1 MASFIS
7 LTDLIYPVGSTYI
20 SASSTT
26 SPASRFGGTWTAVTG
41 RFLYANASTA
51 TGGANTH
58 TLTVAQMPSHNH
70 ELTVSN
76 AKAAGSA
83 NSSKL
88 VASGSSFYAAAGDIR
103 EIHMANTGSSQA
115 HNNMPAYRCC
125 YCWYR
130 TA

>member
-1 MASFIS
+1 MSSFVS
-7 LTDLIYPVGSTYI
+7 LTDLVYPVGSYFF
-20 SASSTT
+20 SNT
-26 SPASRFGGTWTAVTG
+26 SNTPASCFGGTWTVVTG

-70 ELTVSN
+70 ALTVGTS
-76 AKAAGSA
+76 KAAGSA
-83 NSSKL
+83 NMSKT
-88 VASGSSFYAAAGDIR
+88 VASGSSYYAAAGDVG
-103 EIHMANTGSSQA
+103 EIKMANTGSSQA
-115 HNNMPAYRCC
+115 RNNMPAYRSC

>member
-1 MASFIS
+1 MSSFVS
-7 LTDLIYPVGSTYI
+7 LTELVYPVGSYFF
-20 SASSTT
+20 SNSSNT
-26 SPASRFGGTWTAVTG
+26 PASRFGGTWTAVTG

-70 ELTVSN
+70 ELTVGP

-83 NSSKL
+83 NSSKP
-88 VASGSSFYAAAGDIR
+88 VASGSSFYAAAGDIG